1 MKLKVPINEE
11 EMMQF
16 EGIEHSEGEEGNT
29 DVHKRHK
36 RFWQV
41 NWKGV
46 HFTGLPAWLQGLFI
60 GGNTYF

>member
-46 HFTGLPAWLQGLFI
+46 HFTGLPAWLQG
-60 GGNTYF
+60 